1 MSTIK
6 IRHILEENPPVY
18 STCPPLE
25 KIIFKAGGSLLVH
38 FIDGGFCFLIVFLD
52 LVVCPVLFVPVKDK
66 DKGHNNQYDGRD
78 KRLHSFNF

>member
-1 MSTIK
+1 
-6 IRHILEENPPVY
+6 
-18 STCPPLE
+18 
-25 KIIFKAGGSLLVH
+25 
-38 FIDGGFCFLIVFLD
+38 